1 MNALLT
7 KYIRPSLAGSRT
19 PINRAFSPKGAAR
32 FPLDQHL
39 RLQARLDGELSD
51 WRNQKTVEQVT
62 KDLEARSLLDELSLV
77 TSALAAGEP
86 ERRVPQRRERY
97 WKAIERAIKN
107 LESSGAGAVLP
118 ERHRSH
124 EGIECAEVCSCGER
138 S

>member
-7 KYIRPSLAGSRT
+7 KYIRPCLAGPRT
-19 PINRAFSPKGAAR
+19 PINRAFSPKSAAR
-32 FPLDQHL
+32 FLLDQHL
-39 RLQARLDGELSD
+39 RLQASLDGELSV

-77 TSALAAGEP
+77 TSALAAGEA

-118 ERHRSH
+118 ERHRCH
-124 EGIECAEVCSCGER
+124 EGIECAKVCSCGER